1 MRAAPP
7 HTPQPQDK
15 ILIGEKGVIMKPW
28 VKAGLIGGAVVVVL
42 NLLGIIP
49 CLGVITCGLGILA
62 YAGVGALAAYW
73 MPPVRMA
80 GQAAGQGALAAG
92 LASVIGGIVNWI
104 VVTVQF
110 ALTDTASVIS
120 SMPQESLQQLRD
132 AGIDPA
138 TFTGTGAGAAFGGIC
153 CGVGLLIAIVLGAI
167 GGAIFAAIKS
177 D

>member
-1 MRAAPP
+1 
-7 HTPQPQDK
+7 
-15 ILIGEKGVIMKPW
+15 MKPW
-28 VKAGLIGGAVVVVL
+28 VKAGLVGGAIVVVL
-42 NLLGIIP
+42 NLLGLIP
-49 CLGVITCGLGILA
+49 CVGVIACGLGIVA

-110 ALTDTASVIS
+110 AMTDTATVLEAI
-120 SMPQESLQQLRD
+120 PPESLQQLRD

-138 TFTGTGAGAAFGGIC
+138 TLAGSGAGAAFGGIC
-153 CGVGLLIAIVLGAI
+153 CGAGLLVAVVLGAI
-167 GGAIFAAIKS
+167 GGAIFAAMKA

>member
-1 MRAAPP
+1 MS
-7 HTPQPQDK
+7 
-15 ILIGEKGVIMKPW
+15 PW

-42 NLLGIIP
+42 NLLGLIP
-49 CLGVITCGLGILA
+49 CAGLVFCGLGILA

-92 LASVIGGIVNWI
+92 LASIIGGIVNWI
-104 VVTVQF
+104 VVTIQF
-110 ALTDTASVIS
+110 AATDTATILQAI
-120 SMPQESLQQLRD
+120 PPESLQQLRD

-138 TFTGTGAGAAFGGIC
+138 TLAGTGTGAATGGIC
-153 CGVGLLIAIVLGAI
+153 CGAGFLIAVVLGAV
-167 GGAIFAAIKS
+167 GGAILAAVKA

>member
-1 MRAAPP
+1 MS
-7 HTPQPQDK
+7 
-15 ILIGEKGVIMKPW
+15 PW
-28 VKAGLIGGAVVVVL
+28 VKAGLVGGAIVVVL
-42 NLLGIIP
+42 NLLGLIP
-49 CLGVITCGLGILA
+49 CVGTVFCGLGILA

-104 VVTVQF
+104 VVTIQF
-110 ALTDTASVIS
+110 ALTETATVIEAL
-120 SMPQESLQQLRD
+120 PPESLQQLRD

-138 TFTGTGAGAAFGGIC
+138 ILAGTGAGVAFGGIC
-153 CGVGLLIAIVLGAI
+153 CGAGLLIAVVLGAI
-167 GGAIFAAIKS
+167 GGAIFAAVKA